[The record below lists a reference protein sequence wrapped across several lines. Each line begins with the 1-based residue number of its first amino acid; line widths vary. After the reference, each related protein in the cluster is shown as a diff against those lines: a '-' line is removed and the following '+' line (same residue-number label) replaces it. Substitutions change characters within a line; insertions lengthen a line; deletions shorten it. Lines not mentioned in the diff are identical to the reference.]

1 MQNAEK
7 IKNLSSFLT
16 FSEKYGILVDVWK
29 AVLLDKSGGVAMVRQ
44 QNKLDFRFV
53 WMYDCYKNLL
63 TDRQRDV
70 MELYYN
76 EDYSLSEIAEI
87 LKISRQAVNDSLRH
101 SEAILMET
109 EQKLGF
115 AERFDRIRES
125 LTKIRDNARSACP
138 DFKQI
143 AEVAENALE
152 SA

>member
-1 MQNAEK
+1 MA
-7 IKNLSSFLT
+7 
-16 FSEKYGILVDVWK
+16 
-29 AVLLDKSGGVAMVRQ
+29 RQ

-53 WMYDCYKNLL
+53 RMYDCYQNLL

-101 SEAILMET
+101 SEAILNET
-109 EQKLGF
+109 EEKLSF
-115 AERFDRIRES
+115 AKRLDQIRES
-125 LTKIRDNARSACP
+125 LTEIRDNARSACP
-138 DFKQI
+138 DLQRI
-143 AEVAENALE
+143 AETAENALE

>member
-1 MQNAEK
+1 MA
-7 IKNLSSFLT
+7 
-16 FSEKYGILVDVWK
+16 
-29 AVLLDKSGGVAMVRQ
+29 RQ

-53 WMYDCYKNLL
+53 RMYDCYQNLL

-76 EDYSLSEIAEI
+76 EDYSLSEIAEM
-87 LKISRQAVNDSLRH
+87 LQISRQAVNDSLRH

-115 AERFDRIRES
+115 AKRLDQIRES
-125 LTKIRDNARSACP
+125 LTEIRDNARSACP
-138 DFKQI
+138 DFKRI
-143 AEVAENALE
+143 AEMAENALE

>member
-1 MQNAEK
+1 MA
-7 IKNLSSFLT
+7 
-16 FSEKYGILVDVWK
+16 
-29 AVLLDKSGGVAMVRQ
+29 RQ

-53 WMYDCYKNLL
+53 RMYDCYKNLL

-87 LKISRQAVNDSLRH
+87 LQISRQAVNDSLRH
-101 SEAILMET
+101 SETILTET

-115 AERFDRIRES
+115 AERFERIRES
-125 LTKIRDNARSACP
+125 LTEIRDNARSGCP
-138 DFKQI
+138 DLERI
-143 AEVAENALE
+143 AETAENALE